1 MSGDV
6 LLRTE
11 RLTVAFGA
19 TRALEE
25 VALAFTAGEV
35 HALVGENGAGK
46 STLLRVI
53 AGISAPT
60 RGTVTRYPGLTWS
73 WAPQDIELPLDRT
86 VAEWVYMGR
95 EQRTP
100 WGLLRRRAMHTGARR
115 VLQQLGCPA
124 DPVARLAS
132 LTPPQR
138 KQVQLARAVDARPG
152 LLLLDEP
159 TAILGRA
166 ETDALFGALRI
177 LRTQGT
183 GIVYVSHRIEEVLAL
198 ADRVTVLRD
207 GRHVS
212 TDPVADI
219 DTGVLLRRM
228 VGRDLPPTRPRVP
241 RPGAVVLH
249 IGGLAHGDAHAPA
262 LAVRRGEIVGLAGL
276 VGAGRSRLIEAVAR
290 DLSAHAASR
299 GPTPTVGVVPEDRG
313 AKGIV
318 TTLCLR
324 ENVCLPATGWWLRPN
339 RERDLTRH
347 WMGELQIKAA
357 DVDAPIATLS
367 GGNQQKVL
375 IARALRRQP
384 ELLLLDEPT
393 AGVDVGAKA
402 DIHDLVFRLA
412 DAGTGVLLASS
423 DLPELMHL
431 CDRIY
436 AMRGGRMVG
445 VVERVAA
452 TEEQLVALIAGTT
465 TLPWK

>member
-11 RLTVAFGA
+11 RLTVDFGA
-19 TRALEE
+19 TRALDE
-25 VALAFTAGEV
+25 VALAFTAGAV

-60 RGTVTRYPGLTWS
+60 RGTVTRHPGLTWS

-95 EQRTP
+95 ELRTS
-100 WGLLRRRAMHTGARR
+100 WGLLRRQAMRTGARH

-124 DPVARLAS
+124 DPAARLAS

-138 KQVQLARAVDARPG
+138 KQVQLARAVGAQAR

-159 TAILGRA
+159 TAILGSA
-166 ETDALFGALRI
+166 ETEALFAAIRALRS
-177 LRTQGT
+177 QGT
-183 GIVYVSHRIEEVLAL
+183 AIVYVSHRIEEVLAI

-212 TDPVADI
+212 TDPVAGV
-219 DTGVLLRRM
+219 DTEILLRRM
-228 VGRDLPPTRPRVP
+228 VGRDLAPPKPRLT
-241 RPGAVVLH
+241 RPGALVLEAN
-249 IGGLAHGDAHAPA
+249 GPA
-262 LAVRRGEIVGLAGL
+262 QRPAAGPTLTVRRGEIVGLAGL

-290 DLSAHAASR
+290 NRSRHAAASA
-299 GPTPTVGVVPEDRG
+299 PTPTVGLVPEDRG
-313 AKGIV
+313 AKGLIP
-318 TTLCLR
+318 TLNLR
-324 ENVCLPATGWWLRPN
+324 ENVCLPASGWWLRPK
-339 RERDLTRH
+339 RERNDTRG
-347 WMGELQIKAA
+347 WIDELRIKAGDA
-357 DVDAPIATLS
+357 DAPIATLS

-375 IARALRRQP
+375 LARALRRRP
-384 ELLLLDEPT
+384 ELLVLDEPT

-423 DLPELMHL
+423 DLPELVHV

-436 AMRGGRMVG
+436 AMRGGCIVG
-445 VVERVAA
+445 AVKRAGA
-452 TEEQLVALIAGTT
+452 SEEQLIALIAGTAT
-465 TLPWK
+465 VPCT

>member
-11 RLTVAFGA
+11 RLTVDFGA
-19 TRALEE
+19 TRALDD
-25 VALAFTAGEV
+25 VSLAFTAGEV

-53 AGISAPT
+53 AGIAAPT
-60 RGTVTRYPGLTWS
+60 CGTAARPPGLTWS
-73 WAPQDIELPLDRT
+73 SAPQDIELPLDRT

-95 EQRTP
+95 ELRTP
-100 WGLLRRRAMHTGARR
+100 WGLLRRRAMRTAARR
-115 VLQQLGCPA
+115 VLRQLGCSA
-124 DPVARLAS
+124 DPAARLGS

-138 KQVQLARAVDARPG
+138 KQVQLARAVGAQPA

-159 TAILGRA
+159 TAILGA
-166 ETDALFGALRI
+166 TETDALFGALRT
-177 LRTQGT
+177 LRAQGA
-183 GIVYVSHRIEEVLAL
+183 GIVYVSHRIEEVLAI

-207 GRHVS
+207 GRRVS
-212 TDPVADI
+212 TNPVADV
-219 DTGVLLRRM
+219 DTGILLRRM

-241 RPGAVVLH
+241 RPGAVVLET
-249 IGGLAHGDAHAPA
+249 GGLAHGDAHAPA

-290 DLSAHAASR
+290 NVSAHAASR
-299 GPTPTVGVVPEDRG
+299 ARTPTVGVVPEDRG

-318 TTLCLR
+318 PTLCLR
-324 ENVCLPATGWWLRPN
+324 ENVCLPAREWWLRPN
-339 RERDLTRH
+339 RERDDTRH
-347 WMGELQIKAA
+347 WMGELKIKAA
-357 DVDAPIATLS
+357 DADAPIATLS

-375 IARALRRQP
+375 LARALRGRP

-412 DAGTGVLLASS
+412 EAGTGVLLASS
-423 DLPELMHL
+423 DLAELMHL

-436 AMRGGRMVG
+436 AMRGGRIVG
-445 VVERVAA
+445 VVERAGA
-452 TEEQLVALIAGTT
+452 SEEQLVALIAGAA
-465 TLPWK
+465 TLP